1 MAEKIQWGAKRNRD
15 GVVMNNCW
23 LSECGYTLAL
33 SGGENARYTLARPGE
48 AVPFA
53 YTPDKGDI
61 GRLVRADKAA
71 ACAEGAE

>member
-1 MAEKIQWGAKRNRD
+1 MAEKIQWGVKRNRD
-15 GVVMNNCW
+15 RAEMKNCW

-33 SGGENARYTLARPGE
+33 TGGDDPTYTLARPGE

-53 YTPDKGDI
+53 YTPNQGDI

-71 ACAEGAE
+71 GKGQA